1 MYMSSGMLELDRRTT
16 AAAVRRITELGR
28 PGGCPAWKRAGL
40 PTAAG
45 EDG

>member
-1 MYMSSGMLELDRRTT
+1 MYMSSSMLTLDRRTR

-28 PGGCPAWKRAGL
+28 PGGCPEWKRAGL
-40 PTAAG
+40 PTVAG

>member
-28 PGGCPAWKRAGL
+28 PGGCPAWKRADL